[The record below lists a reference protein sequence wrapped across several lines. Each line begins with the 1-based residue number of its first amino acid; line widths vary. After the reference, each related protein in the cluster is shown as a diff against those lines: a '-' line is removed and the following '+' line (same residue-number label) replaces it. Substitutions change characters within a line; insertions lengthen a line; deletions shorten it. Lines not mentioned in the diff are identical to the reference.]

1 MKTVPRNVQIVTQDQ
16 AVEAAGLTP
25 ALVESAHPRA
35 EVHGLLD
42 GPGHRHLPLLVAGVV
57 VPRRCLVVES
67 PMFVHGLDPSPA
79 LSARTVYRA
88 VEPRRCLDTGTR
100 GGRWHLRRRWRG
112 GSRLDGIPIR
122 LRVDR
127 VDRDEDRILHDLFLV
142 LVAGRE
148 LRGVTRCGCGVTRL
162 DPPTVTGDTPD
173 PR

>member
-67 PMFVHGLDPSPA
+67 PMFVHGLDPSPG
-79 LSARTVYRA
+79 A
-88 VEPRRCLDTGTR
+88 VSPDRLP
-100 GGRWHLRRRWRG
+100 GGRTETVPGHRHSRRKVAPSAQVEG
-112 GSRLDGIPIR
+112 A
-122 LRVDR
+122 RVSTESPFGCVLTESTETR
-127 VDRDEDRILHDLFLV
+127 TASCMTSSSSSS
-142 LVAGRE
+142 LVANSAASHAAVAE
-148 LRGVTRCGCGVTRL
+148 
-162 DPPTVTGDTPD
+162 
-173 PR
+173 